1 MEVQKTISKRGIL
14 LLSTLLA
21 WSSAGAQSWTEKA
34 DISGTGRNSAAH
46 FVLGGKAYFV
56 GGVNAG
62 NYMKEVWEYD
72 PQGNSWTQKKDFP
85 GAGRAEAAAF
95 LRINGLVA
103 DRTALAK
110 LESSDLRAEAE
121 IAKAKF
127 NRVKTKLQQLNQSQ
141 SAIQTQ
147 ARMVEITYAQAGLT
161 R

>member
-1 MEVQKTISKRGIL
+1 MAKCCPALEKRIMTEIVTPDQVIRALTELRAEAEKGIEAQYRAEVELSQKQL
-14 LLSTLLA
+14 EA
-21 WSSAGAQSWTEKA
+21 E
-34 DISGTGRNSAAH
+34 
-46 FVLGGKAYFV
+46 
-56 GGVNAG
+56 
-62 NYMKEVWEYD
+62 
-72 PQGNSWTQKKDFP
+72 
-85 GAGRAEAAAF
+85 RAEAAAF

-110 LESSDLRAEAE
+110 LESSDLRAEAD

-147 ARMVEITYAQAGLT
+147 ARMVEITYAQAGLI

>member
-1 MEVQKTISKRGIL
+1 MTEIVTPDQVIRALTELRAEAEKGIEAQYRAEIELSQKQL
-14 LLSTLLA
+14 EA
-21 WSSAGAQSWTEKA
+21 E
-34 DISGTGRNSAAH
+34 
-46 FVLGGKAYFV
+46 
-56 GGVNAG
+56 
-62 NYMKEVWEYD
+62 
-72 PQGNSWTQKKDFP
+72 
-85 GAGRAEAAAF
+85 RAEAAAF

-110 LESSDLRAEAE
+110 LESSDLRAEAD